1 MAGFPNAMKRKP
13 HETFELHI
21 NRGIKTPLGSV
32 RMHGLKRDSDA
43 YFRNRRL
50 GCFCLVYTLGGTTLY
65 EDEYIGKWR
74 LKRGDLLLLFPGVL
88 HSYGNG
94 HLFGWDELFMVFDG
108 PVFDLWRKLGLLD
121 PKKPIIHL
129 EPIDYWQRRLS
140 ACTEVKPDQGLAAGV
155 KQLTDVQ
162 HFLAEVLEIR
172 LEPPEHHEIPWLSR
186 ACLRLQ
192 SDLDQPVN
200 WKEFSRS
207 LGLSFETFRK
217 QFTRATGTS
226 PGRYRTMKIIDRA
239 CELSLRGRLSGKE
252 IARELGFA
260 TKQHFSRRFREMT
273 GLTLTDYRRQWKS
286 AGEPKP
292 LPK

>member
-1 MAGFPNAMKRKP
+1 MKRKAP
-13 HETFELHI
+13 ETYELHI

-32 RMHGLKRDSDA
+32 RMHGTKLNSDA
-43 YFRNRRL
+43 GFRNRRL
-50 GCFCLVYTLGGTTLY
+50 GCFCLVYTLGGTTVY
-65 EDEYIGKWR
+65 EDEHIGKWR

-88 HSYGNG
+88 HSYGNWKAR
-94 HLFGWDELFMVFDG
+94 GWDEMFTVFDG
-108 PVFDLWRKLGLLD
+108 PVFDLWRELGLLD

-129 EPIDYWQRRLS
+129 EPVDYWQRRLS
-140 ACTEVKPDQGLAAGV
+140 ACTEVKPDQGLAAGI

-172 LEPPEHHEIPWLSR
+172 LEPPEHHQVPWLSR

-192 SDLDQPVN
+192 ADLNQAVDWHQ
-200 WKEFSRS
+200 FSRS

-217 QFTRATGTS
+217 QFTRAMGIS
-226 PGRYRTMKIIDRA
+226 PGRYRTTKIIDRA
-239 CELSLRGRLSGKE
+239 CELSLHGHLSGKE

-260 TKQHFSRRFREMT
+260 TKQHFSRRFREVT
-273 GLTLTDYRRQWKS
+273 GVTLTDYRRQWRS
-286 AGEPKP
+286 GSEPDP

>member
-1 MAGFPNAMKRKP
+1 MKRKP
-13 HETFELHI
+13 QETFELHI

-32 RMHGLKRDSDA
+32 RMHGLKRNSDA
-43 YFRNRRL
+43 GFRNRRL

-74 LKRGDLLLLFPGVL
+74 LKPGDLLLLFPGVL

-94 HLFGWDELFMVFDG
+94 KERGWDELFMVFDG

-129 EPIDYWQRRLS
+129 EPIDYWQRRFS
-140 ACTEVKPDQGLAAGV
+140 ACTAVKPEEGLAAGI
-155 KQLTDVQ
+155 KQLTDLQ

-172 LEPPEHHEIPWLSR
+172 LEPPKHHEVPWLAR
-186 ACLRLQ
+186 ACERLQ
-192 SDLDQPVN
+192 EDLAQPVD
-200 WKEFSRS
+200 WREFSRS

-217 QFTRATGTS
+217 LFTRAMGTS
-226 PGRYRTMKIIDRA
+226 PGRYRTMKVIDRA
-239 CELSLRGRLSGKE
+239 CELSLKGHLSGKE

-260 TKQHFSRRFREMT
+260 TKQHFSRRFKEVT
-273 GLTLTDYRRQWKS
+273 GLTLTEYRAQW
-286 AGEPKP
+286 GRTGQLPV